1 MLHQSSYP
9 SEYPE
14 REARRVGLHSPTLPG
29 WLARTGGKS
38 RLGSFFMYIIFFL
51 EIKSSWINLEFSVE
65 NVVENV
71 VIQRKCVWIEYFTLV
86 FDRKSKIYP

>member
-14 REARRVGLHSPTLPG
+14 REARRAGRRPPTLPG

-38 RLGSFFMYIIFFL
+38 RLGSFL
-51 EIKSSWINLEFSVE
+51 NFSAANRNFVE
-65 NVVENV
+65 L
-71 VIQRKCVWIEYFTLV
+71 F
-86 FDRKSKIYP
+86 